1 MLMKIGL
8 RALQAFRR
16 VAELR
21 SFSLAAEQMRVS
33 QPALSAS
40 IRKLEETLGVRVFD
54 RTTRQVLLTPD
65 GRELLRLA
73 TRMIDEYESVFGDFQ
88 DYLAQRRGRVV
99 IAALPSVAA
108 VVLPPVLGRFRAAHE
123 AIDIHI
129 RDTIHNAVLD
139 EVSSGAADFGL
150 TVAPAGSTELAFE
163 RLLTDAF
170 VLVCPRDHKLA
181 GLSAVT
187 WREIARHP
195 IVAPTPT
202 SSVRQAITAA
212 CAKSGVDLRV
222 AYEAEHLSTMGG
234 LLAAGLGIAALPSL
248 SLPLLGSN
256 DFAVV
261 PLKKPSVERTIGIV
275 RRAGRTPSVAAAAL
289 LRELSA
295 AMPRV
300 EAPPAG
306 RAALS
311 RTPRGRGAGQS
322 QSA

>member
-8 RALQAFRR
+8 RSLQAFRR

-21 SFSLAAEQMRVS
+21 SFSLAAERMRVS
-33 QPALSAS
+33 QPALSAT
-40 IRKLEETLGVRVFD
+40 IRKLEGILGVKVFD

-108 VVLPPVLGRFRAAHE
+108 VLLPPVLRRFRAGHE
-123 AIDIHI
+123 AVDIRI
-129 RDTIHNAVLD
+129 RDTLHDAVVD
-139 EVSSGAADFGL
+139 EVLSGAADFGL
-150 TVAPAGSTELAFE
+150 TVAPSGRAELAFE
-163 RLLTDAF
+163 RLFADSF

-181 GLSAVT
+181 AQASAS

-195 IVAPTPT
+195 LIAPSPT
-202 SSVRQAITAA
+202 SSVRQAIAAA
-212 CAKSGVDLRV
+212 CAKAGIDLHV

-234 LLAAGLGIAALPSL
+234 LLAVGLGVTALPSL
-248 SLPLLGSN
+248 SLPLLGAN

-261 PLKKPSVERTIGIV
+261 PIGKPPVERTIGIV

-289 LRELSA
+289 LAELGA
-295 AMPRV
+295 AM
-300 EAPPAG
+300 
-306 RAALS
+306 S
-311 RTPRGRGAGQS
+311 RTPQRPGARRS
-322 QSA
+322 RAA

>member
-8 RALQAFRR
+8 RSLQAFRR

-21 SFSLAAEQMRVS
+21 SFSLAAERMRVS
-33 QPALSAS
+33 QPALSAT
-40 IRKLEETLGVRVFD
+40 IRKLEEILGVKVFD

-108 VVLPPVLGRFRAAHE
+108 VLLPPVLRRFRAGHE
-123 AIDIHI
+123 AVDIRI
-129 RDTIHNAVLD
+129 RDTLHDAVLD
-139 EVSSGAADFGL
+139 EVLSGAADFGL
-150 TVAPAGSTELAFE
+150 TVAPSGHAELAFE
-163 RLLTDAF
+163 RLFADSF

-181 GLSAVT
+181 GRASAS

-195 IVAPTPT
+195 IIAPSPT
-202 SSVRQAITAA
+202 SSVRQAIAAA
-212 CAKSGVDLRV
+212 CAKAGIDLHV

-234 LLAAGLGIAALPSL
+234 LLAAGLGVTALPSL
-248 SLPLLGSN
+248 SLPLLGAN

-261 PLKKPSVERTIGIV
+261 PIAKPSVERTIGIV

-289 LRELSA
+289 LAELGA
-295 AMPRV
+295 AM
-300 EAPPAG
+300 G
-306 RAALS
+306 
-311 RTPRGRGAGQS
+311 RTPQRPGTRRPQA
-322 QSA
+322 A